1 MHQARGGVLFIDE
14 AYGMGGG
21 QYSSN
26 PYAKEAID
34 TLVGTI
40 TQAEFKGNMLV
51 IMAGYEDPIDQMFA
65 SVNPGFASRFN
76 KRRVKFLAWTAQ
88 QAVNVVVEEIKRKKR
103 TMTEEAIRY
112 MRECCI
118 EIQPLPSWGSARD
131 VFETIIPALFSQ
143 RAIRAKRLV
152 KTQLQDDVDQPDYV
166 LQDVQSALRPI
177 VVSRMKMLGYDDY
190 IPP

>member
-1 MHQARGGVLFIDE
+1 MHQARGGILFIDE